1 MFLLVTLFQNFQC
14 LLEVMKCGNVSSLV
28 RIGPDMLKWCQ
39 FNKQAIDAV
48 CHLPSQTQMWQGV
61 KFARSEF
68 QIWAKLLLE
77 SCEFTLFTADWD

>member
-1 MFLLVTLFQNFQC
+1 
-14 LLEVMKCGNVSSLV
+14 
-28 RIGPDMLKWCQ
+28 MLKWCQ